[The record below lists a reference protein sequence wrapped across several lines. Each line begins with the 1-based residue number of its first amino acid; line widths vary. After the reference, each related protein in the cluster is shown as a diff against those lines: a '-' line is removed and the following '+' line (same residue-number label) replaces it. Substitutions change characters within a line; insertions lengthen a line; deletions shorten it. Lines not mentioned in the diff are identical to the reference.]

1 MFLKEKIGTCV
12 STIHTIYFLDYA
24 FLRSNPHVEAMCT
37 CIQALGNG
45 DFQLLAKIDNI
56 LVSTIYTALI

>member
-1 MFLKEKIGTCV
+1 MYQPYILFI
-12 STIHTIYFLDYA
+12 LDYA

-37 CIQALGNG
+37 CIQALENG